1 MARRVKAERI
11 IDGLTIVSNLSVPT
25 LMTVGHYKS
34 VMSRSWM
41 SDTADEIEHP
51 PIPLG
56 LNKMAVP
63 RAAIVLSI
71 ATFLGLVIS
80 SVWVAISANSFLD
93 EIESSFGSNNVELL
107 EVDGRWIWEVDLL
120 FDTCRLMEDGS
131 ELPYGELALQDD
143 VFLYPG
149 ELSCDWEH
157 QGQGDAASVVV
168 YNRGNQSLDLILE
181 ISGGGVIFSSNDESS
196 LIVNELSPN
205 TSEILQIELTGD
217 EIDGRTVT
225 VTATHVAVLQAQVG
239 LDVNVIKGVEERD
252 LHIHEGDAV
261 EVHYTVWDADT
272 GEELDDGTWVDS
284 AGDPWFSI
292 EGFGWSAIG
301 LDINNDRGVAFPI
314 TDSGTS
320 HTTLLPPPIAY
331 GNSDGHELE
340 NTWLRFELKLERS
353 PAAE

>member
-1 MARRVKAERI
+1 
-11 IDGLTIVSNLSVPT
+11 
-25 LMTVGHYKS
+25 MTVEHHKAT
-34 VMSRSWM
+34 MTRSWM
-41 SDTADEIEHP
+41 SDTPDEIEHP

-71 ATFLGLVIS
+71 MTFLGLLLS
-80 SVWVAISANSFLD
+80 SVWVAVSANAFLD
-93 EIESSFGSNNVELL
+93 DIESTFGSNNVELL
-107 EVDGRWIWEVDLL
+107 EIDGRWIWEIDLL
-120 FDTCRLMEDGS
+120 FDTCKLVEDGS
-131 ELPYGELALQDD
+131 ELPYGELASQDE

-157 QGQGDAASVVV
+157 QGQGDAASVAV

-181 ISGGGVIFSSNDESS
+181 ISGGGVIFSSTDESS

-205 TSEILQIELTGD
+205 TSEIFQIELSEND
-217 EIDGRTVT
+217 IDARTVSI
-225 VTATHVAVLQAQVG
+225 TATHVAVLQAQVR
-239 LDVNVIKGVEERD
+239 LDVNVIKGSEERA
-252 LHIHEGDAV
+252 LHIHEGDTV

-272 GEELDDGTWVDS
+272 GEELDDGTWVDN
-284 AGDPWFSI
+284 AGDPVLSI

-301 LDINNDRGVAFPI
+301 LDIDNDRGVAFPI

-320 HTTLLPPPIAY
+320 HITLLPPPIAY
-331 GNSDGHELE
+331 GNNDGHELE
-340 NTWLRFELKLERS
+340 NTWLRFELKLERA